1 MTADG
6 DRDDRTPPADERP
19 GGESSIPIDLEIVRD
34 AGEAEPGAAGS
45 AGGPASAPGP
55 DEKARLP
62 IAAEVSALRSEIEA
76 LTKEK
81 DVLYERWLRAQADL
95 DNHRKRAE
103 REREEVRRSA
113 VEAVF
118 RDIVSVL
125 DNFDRALAALPAD
138 APQGLVEGVR
148 LIHRQLLDTLAKRG
162 LVRMDRAEGAFDPH
176 TQEAVAAQE
185 RSDVPHH
192 HVLEEV
198 QRGYLYNGRVL
209 RPSLV
214 KVSVRPEGG
223 PPEGDARGENEV
235 PAGESA

>member
-1 MTADG
+1 MTAGSDK
-6 DRDDRTPPADERP
+6 DHRTPPADGGP
-19 GGESSIPIDLEIVRD
+19 GGDSSIPIDLE
-34 AGEAEPGAAGS
+34 AGSESGGKETRTGETPLPPVPTPDDETALPAAAGMT
-45 AGGPASAPGP
+45 
-55 DEKARLP
+55 
-62 IAAEVSALRSEIEA
+62 ALRNEIEA

-81 DVLYERWLRAQADL
+81 DALYERWLRAQADL
-95 DNHRKRAE
+95 DNYRKRVE

-118 RDIVSVL
+118 RDIVTVL
-125 DNFDRALAALPAD
+125 DNFDRALAALPGD

-148 LIHRQLLDTLAKRG
+148 LIQRQLLDTLAKRG

-223 PPEGDARGENEV
+223 PPAGDARGENEV